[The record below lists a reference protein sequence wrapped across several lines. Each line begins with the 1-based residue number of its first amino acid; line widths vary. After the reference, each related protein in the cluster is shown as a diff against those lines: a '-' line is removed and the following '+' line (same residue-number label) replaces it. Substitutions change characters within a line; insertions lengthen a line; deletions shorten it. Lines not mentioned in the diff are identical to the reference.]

1 MRDLAGR
8 TWPHARRG
16 TRHGE
21 RGGVVARDERERE
34 RERREFRWI
43 LILSSRR
50 RRRIFHRANVPPDKL
65 QY

>member
-21 RGGVVARDERERE
+21 RGEVVARETREKERENGE
-34 RERREFRWI
+34 NFGG
-43 LILSSRR
+43 S
-50 RRRIFHRANVPPDKL
+50 
-65 QY
+65 

>member
-34 RERREFRWI
+34 RTERTSVDLDFKFQAKEAHISPR
-43 LILSSRR
+43 
-50 RRRIFHRANVPPDKL
+50 
-65 QY
+65 